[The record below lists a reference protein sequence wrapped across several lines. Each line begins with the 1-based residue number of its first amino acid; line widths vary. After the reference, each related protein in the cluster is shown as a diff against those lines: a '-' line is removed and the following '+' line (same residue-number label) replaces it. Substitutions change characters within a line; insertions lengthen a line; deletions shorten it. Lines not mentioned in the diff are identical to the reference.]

1 LRKCLK
7 SKINDVF
14 ALGGSNPFLLGEG
27 VLMWLVGGLGKMGL
41 EKWRKFT
48 SGMKIGR
55 TTLPVLFFSKISENQ
70 LYIIMYVSLLY

>member
-1 LRKCLK
+1 
-7 SKINDVF
+7 
-14 ALGGSNPFLLGEG
+14 
-27 VLMWLVGGLGKMGL
+27 LGKMGL